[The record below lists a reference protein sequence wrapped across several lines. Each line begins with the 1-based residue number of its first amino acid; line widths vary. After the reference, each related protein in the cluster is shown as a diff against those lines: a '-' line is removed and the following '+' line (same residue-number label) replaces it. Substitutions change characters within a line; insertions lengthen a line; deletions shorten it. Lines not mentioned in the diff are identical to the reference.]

1 MTTKISGMGRWAWIE
16 ACPSYTMIYLFNTKE
31 EAEHVMKRVYNT
43 MPCHDDK
50 SFCLWCSHQ
59 TKLKEIDSIDDIKVN
74 ITIPYETIKPIVE
87 IL

>member
-1 MTTKISGMGRWAWIE
+1 MKTQINGMGRWACID
-16 ACPSYTMIYLFNTKE
+16 ACPSYTMIYLFNTKD
-31 EAEHVMKRVYNT
+31 EAEHVMKRWNHR
-43 MPCHDDK
+43 MPCYEDK

-74 ITIPYETIKPIVE
+74 ITIPNDGMKPIVE